1 MTEEPPLKR
10 STILAIENVKRIADQ
25 LRSERNDA
33 FALAQVQRER
43 GDRLTRVLEETAAE
57 LRGMIAAQSP
67 EMQARLRLLI
77 DHLDQTVASALL

>member
-10 STILAIENVKRIADQ
+10 STILAVENVKRIADQ

-43 GDRLTRVLEETAAE
+43 GDRLTLVFEETADE
-57 LRGMIAAQSP
+57 LRGIAATQSP
-67 EMQARLRLLI
+67 EMQAR
-77 DHLDQTVASALL
+77 

>member
-57 LRGMIAAQSP
+57 LRGIAAAQSP

-77 DHLDQTVASALL
+77 DHLDQTVASAVL

>member
-1 MTEEPPLKR
+1 MTEEPAPKR

-43 GDRLTRVLEETAAE
+43 GDRLARVIEETIAE
-57 LRGMIAAQSP
+57 LRGIIGAQPP
-67 EMQARLRLLI
+67 EAQARLRPLI
-77 DHLDQTVASALL
+77 DRLDQAVVAAAR